1 MKIIIIGAGNVGT
14 NLHHAFALKHIQAQL
29 VSSRDMQQLALLSKD
44 DGQGKIYLYTV
55 ADNALESVIAHVNA
69 PKALHIHT
77 SGSMPISVF
86 GADKPH
92 AGVLYCFQSFSKQHL
107 IDDWANIPIFVEG
120 KSMDDLASIY
130 SVAQVLTNRV
140 YEANQKDRERLHIA
154 GVFANNFSN
163 LMYRVAADLLHDTQ
177 IPFQALLP
185 LIDSTAQ
192 KIHTLSPQQAQT
204 GPASRLDMNVINHH
218 KEVLKKINNKADIP
232 SDKIQQLYQLLTQ
245 AILDS
250 NNTTHLL

>member
-1 MKIIIIGAGNVGT
+1 
-14 NLHHAFALKHIQAQL
+14 
-29 VSSRDMQQLALLSKD
+29 
-44 DGQGKIYLYTV
+44 
-55 ADNALESVIAHVNA
+55 
-69 PKALHIHT
+69 
-77 SGSMPISVF
+77 
-86 GADKPH
+86 
-92 AGVLYCFQSFSKQHL
+92 
-107 IDDWANIPIFVEG
+107 
-120 KSMDDLASIY
+120 MDDLASIY

-218 KEVLKKINNKADIP
+218 KEVLKKINNKTDIP